1 MWAGLW
7 LPQQGVPGVRAP
19 PPGPASHPLSSDQSS
34 RPEPQPGSHWLMRM
48 SKPVSSVGLLQWPGI
63 TRAHHAHKISI
74 WPLIWS
80 PRERCRHQS
89 SHDNDWTFEGK
100 AVCQAEKQ
108 EGREGGQVR
117 LCPADLGHLGRVL
130 GPSVSLPQ
138 PLRGLLWEASPR
150 WCGRNLLWCGFRTDD
165 LLRARG
171 PGGGAASL
179 TPSAEST
186 LPLGSIIWSLVS
198 WVIVNRLPR
207 DRALRAERVGLQGG
221 GPSPCADPPPGC

>member
-1 MWAGLW
+1 MGQPLAPAAGCPGGESCPPQA
-7 LPQQGVPGVRAP
+7 LPPTPSVPTSLPAQSHSLAP
-19 PPGPASHPLSSDQSS
+19 
-34 RPEPQPGSHWLMRM
+34 WLMRM

-108 EGREGGQVR
+108 EGREGSQVR

-138 PLRGLLWEASPR
+138 PLRGLLWDASPR

-179 TPSAEST
+179 TPPGEST

-221 GPSPCADPPPGC
+221 GLSPCADPPPGC